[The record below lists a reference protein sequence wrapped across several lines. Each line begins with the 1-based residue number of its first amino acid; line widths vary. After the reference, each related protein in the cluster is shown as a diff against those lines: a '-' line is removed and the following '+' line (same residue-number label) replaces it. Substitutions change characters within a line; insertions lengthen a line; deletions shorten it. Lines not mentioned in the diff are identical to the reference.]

1 MEQDRRFQLIDL
13 AIQKHIH
20 DKKSDN
26 NNNNN
31 NNHNHNLK
39 DHETEYQLVLSQLLS
54 ASELELSKKD
64 ETVNQYDESNSSE
77 PVGAVNEEKESEA
90 VDDGVSKGSENND
103 DEIIKEVKK
112 VKKQNFVTHC
122 LLSAM
127 IVLTVAWQLSEVSLV
142 WKVKEGINHPFRSF
156 GNMVKDTVKD
166 VKERVSDFNGKDA
179 ADDKENNESTS
190 LPIPTSIKIPDMTS
204 MDVPNKGME

>member
-1 MEQDRRFQLIDL
+1 
-13 AIQKHIH
+13 
-20 DKKSDN
+20 
-26 NNNNN
+26 
-31 NNHNHNLK
+31 
-39 DHETEYQLVLSQLLS
+39 
-54 ASELELSKKD
+54 LELSKRD
-64 ETVNQYDESNSSE
+64 ETVNQYEESKPSE
-77 PVGAVNEEKESEA
+77 PVAAVNEEKESEA
-90 VDDGVSKGSENND
+90 VDDGGGKGSEAVD
-103 DEIIKEVKK
+103 DEEIIKEVKK

-142 WKVKEGINHPFRSF
+142 WKVKEGINDPFRSF

-166 VKERVSDFNGKDA
+166 VKEKVSDFKGKDD

-190 LPIPTSIKIPDMTS
+190 LTPSIMIPDITNN